1 MEQQQQYED
10 VFGTARIGG
19 GDYQKAKKIE
29 TGITEARLI
38 PPVKSQKAT
47 GRWSLYH
54 RIHYGYYGVNRRD
67 PTSDKL
73 WAKPFL
79 CIEEKDMRLQM
90 ITKACPKCEQVK
102 DKKAALDEREAEIRK
117 ELKGR
122 PEQDIKGTFK
132 SDPVYDTLNKWRIQ
146 HNIDGHYYVNVKYVD
161 GSVGCMKI
169 PSKSKKALDEQIKN
183 LLAKK
188 IDPFALNAGVFFKF
202 SRQGEKINT
211 EYSVSVSKE
220 EVAGPGG
227 ELYERNKTAPL
238 SGADV
243 EQIKTKA
250 MDLLTAHGA
259 TVLTEAQIKAL
270 VECDEDPATVDAIFD
285 QVQKATPAEQVASSP
300 AAKPT
305 PKPVQTPAPAPAAKP
320 VVKTAPAPAPTSA
333 PAPVGEDDEE
343 AALLKKLEE
352 TRARKA
358 AEKAAAQAAQVA
370 QAMKP
375 APKPAPAPV
384 QVQNIDEI
392 DPDSFIEEFGDPGS
406 N

>member
-146 HNIDGHYYVNVKYVD
+146 HNIDGHYYINVKYVD

-202 SRQGEKINT
+202 SRQG
-211 EYSVSVSKE
+211 
-220 EVAGPGG
+220 
-227 ELYERNKTAPL
+227 
-238 SGADV
+238 

-305 PKPVQTPAPAPAAKP
+305 PKPVQTPAPTPAAKP

-343 AALLKKLEE
+343 AAHLKKLEE